1 MQTTTYTAARNDA
14 TVCQR
19 FAVLG
24 MTCHHCEIA
33 VTAELSRIDGVA
45 HVAVDV
51 AAGTVIVE
59 STDTLDL
66 DKVAAAIDEAGY
78 ELAS

>member
-1 MQTTTYTAARNDA
+1 MQAIQYSADRTDA

-19 FAVLG
+19 FDVHG
-24 MTCHHCEIA
+24 MSCHHCEMA

-59 STDTLDL
+59 STATLDI
-66 DKVAAAIDEAGY
+66 DTVAAAVDEAGY
-78 ELAS
+78 ELAR